1 MDKKER
7 SEEARLIG
15 KIVDRGWGVMKKN
28 YKDKLS
34 MIMDIDATNE
44 NCPLKLQ
51 ELLEAEDFD
60 FYHDLIGIGNN
71 LNRKTKK
78 LENCF
83 LPRYA
88 EREE

>member
-1 MDKKER
+1 MIDQKKVD
-7 SEEARLIG
+7 LIIA
-15 KIVDRGWGVMKKN
+15 IVDRGWEKMKAN
-28 YKDKLS
+28 YPDKLS
-34 MIMDIDATNE
+34 MMMDIDATNE
-44 NCPLKLQ
+44 NCRLKLL
-51 ELLEAEDFD
+51 ELLVAKDAD

-88 EREE
+88 R